1 MIGMHR
7 QNWLAGTIGTLAGRA
22 RIGVALIAFLC
33 GLIPA
38 WAAFAAADNP
48 SGLPLPR
55 FVSTRN
61 SPVNVR
67 VGPGT
72 KYDIAWIYVKAG
84 IPVEIVQEF
93 DTWRK
98 IRDVDGSEGW
108 VQQSFLV
115 GTRVGLVAPNQ
126 AGQQLPLLSRGAA
139 DASVRAYLGSGF
151 SVDIKDCDGSWCEVT
166 ALDRT
171 QGGRSASYSGFLAQS
186 AIWGAYPGEKF
197 N

>member
-1 MIGMHR
+1 
-7 QNWLAGTIGTLAGRA
+7 
-22 RIGVALIAFLC
+22 
-33 GLIPA
+33 
-38 WAAFAAADNP
+38 
-48 SGLPLPR
+48 LPR